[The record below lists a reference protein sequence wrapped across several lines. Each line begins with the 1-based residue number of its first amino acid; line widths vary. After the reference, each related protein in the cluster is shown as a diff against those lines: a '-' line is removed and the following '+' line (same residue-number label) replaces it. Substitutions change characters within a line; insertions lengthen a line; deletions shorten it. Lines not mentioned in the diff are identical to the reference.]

1 MKNFYDMEKTQL
13 ETRITEEKE
22 RASRKIQTIQ
32 DEQNL
37 KVAEATREK
46 EIEIDYLQDQLQN
59 LEQQSQNYTAQVEHE
74 LNLKQ

>member
-22 RASRKIQTIQ
+22 RASHKIQTIQ

-46 EIEIDYLQDQLQN
+46 EIEIDYLQDQL
-59 LEQQSQNYTAQVEHE
+59 
-74 LNLKQ
+74 